1 MKHKNVVCASEP
13 GPDDQAI
20 RRQARKLLDQHGEAF
35 ALGTAQGRDL
45 DLPGALS
52 LATAAGRAPA

>member
-20 RRQARKLLDQHGEAF
+20 RRQALKLLDQHGEAF
-35 ALGTAQGRDL
+35 ALGTTPQEQINVKI
-45 DLPGALS
+45 
-52 LATAAGRAPA
+52 